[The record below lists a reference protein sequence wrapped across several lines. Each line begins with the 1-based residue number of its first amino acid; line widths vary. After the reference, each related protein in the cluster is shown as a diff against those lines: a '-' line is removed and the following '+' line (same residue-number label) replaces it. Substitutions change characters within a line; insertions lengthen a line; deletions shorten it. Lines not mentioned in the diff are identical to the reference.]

1 MENYNNSNG
10 AGVEPQGN
18 EPQGVEPQGN
28 GGVGGGTNV
37 SEHWYDGLDEDLKTN
52 EAITR
57 HKDAGS
63 LARAYVEAQD
73 KLSRSIPAPLGAGA
87 TAEQRAAYNS
97 LRRGESIKSEN
108 DYSWGKGTNLESD
121 ETTVSLKK
129 ALFNAGADDYMA
141 TEVLSALKADIDA
154 ESAAEESYAQGV
166 YAKEAER
173 LRMEWGENFSVNVKA
188 NDILLS
194 KFPEAASLVKGLG
207 LDKMAGFQQMLH
219 SLNVAAADGSV
230 VLSRAREATL
240 DEQTEKISSSEAF
253 RNSWHPDHKKAV
265 LERARL
271 IAEATRRNG

>member
-1 MENYNNSNG
+1 MENENDENKAAGNVPPANNG
-10 AGVEPQGN
+10 DGEVEKTAA
-18 EPQGVEPQGN
+18 E
-28 GGVGGGTNV
+28 
-37 SEHWYDGLDEDLKTN
+37 SSHWYDGLDEDLKTN

-63 LARAYVEAQD
+63 LARAYVDAQE

-97 LRRGESIKSEN
+97 LRRGESIRAEG
-108 DYSWGKGTNLESD
+108 DYSWGKGTALEND
-121 ETTVSLKK
+121 ETTVSLKR

-141 TEVLSALKADIDA
+141 SEVLSALKANVDA
-154 ESAAEESYAQGV
+154 ENAAEESYALGV

-194 KFPEAASLVKGLG
+194 RYPEAEALVKGLG

-219 SLNVAAADGSV
+219 SLNVAAADGQV
-230 VLSRAREATL
+230 VLGRAREATL

-253 RNSWHPDHKKAV
+253 RNSWHPEHKKAV

-271 IAEATRRNG
+271 IAEASRRQG